1 MCEAAA
7 AADEN
12 VINLTIPY
20 YGGPRT
26 LVLLVVQIY

>member
-7 AADEN
+7 N

-26 LVLLVVQIY
+26 LVVLLVVQIY